1 MKNAKYVVIAIA
13 CICVICAGFFVF
25 SQGNKETDK
34 DLTEIEKVIVKDLRN
49 NYPKTPREVVKY
61 YNRIMKCYYGDAPT
75 EEQYKALLEQER
87 ILWDEDLLLNNP
99 KDVHYQSV
107 LNDIQYYKDNNIKLV
122 STDVCD
128 SNDVLYVTDEKD
140 GNTEVDQIA
149 YVQAS
154 YFMNNNGSFVYTY
167 QQYVLRQ
174 DENGRWKV
182 LKFSVVEGEKSDGK

>member
-13 CICVICAGFFVF
+13 CICVICAGFFF
-25 SQGNKETDK
+25 FTQGNKETQK
-34 DLTEIEKVIVKDLRN
+34 DLTEMEKVIVKDLKN
-49 NYPKTPREVVKY
+49 SYPKTPREVVKY
-61 YNRIMKCYYGDAPT
+61 YNRIMKCYYGDTPT

-87 ILWDEDLLLNNP
+87 LLWDEDLLLNNP

-107 LNDIQYYKDNNIKLV
+107 LNDIQYFKDNNIKLV

-149 YVQAS
+149 YVEAS
-154 YFMNNNGSFVYTY
+154 YFMNNNGKFVYTY
-167 QQYVLRQ
+167 QEYVLRQ

-182 LKFSVVEGEKSDGK
+182 LKFSVVEGEKSDDK